1 MHRQHLVV
9 PRVGR
14 RSLHP
19 HWLGDAPG
27 RNWDMH
33 LCPFEELSAEAHAGC
48 TSSPVIAGPK
58 WAGLRELFDTW
69 HGWREYEYIWLPDD
83 DVLTTAANID
93 RFFEIASALQWD
105 LCAPALHDDSYYA
118 HYSTM
123 RNRNCTARR
132 MGFVEIMVPCFSR
145 AALERLL
152 PTLALSS
159 TGWGW
164 GLDSVWPKLLGYE
177 RMGVI
182 DETPVLHTRPVG
194 AFRDA
199 ELGRR
204 VLAESDRL
212 LHDHDCHQVHRV
224 FEAIGSDLRPMPL
237 DDTELMA
244 LLADGWQYLVPTNP
258 AVLPW
263 IVQAQSPATGW
274 PDYPVA
280 GTPSRAVVDGAPL
293 QAGA

>member
-1 MHRQHLVV
+1 MQRRHLVI

-14 RSLHP
+14 NSLHP
-19 HWLGDAPG
+19 QWLHGAAA
-27 RNWDMH
+27 RSWDLH
-33 LCPFEELSAEAHAGC
+33 LCPFEPLEPRSLEGC
-48 TSSPVIAGPK
+48 RSSEVITGPK
-58 WAGLRELFDTW
+58 WAGLRELLTTW
-69 HGWREYEYIWLPDD
+69 NGWREYEHIWLPDD
-83 DVLTTAANID
+83 DVLTNADNID
-93 RFFEIASALQWD
+93 RFFSIASELQWD
-105 LCAPALHDDSYYA
+105 LCAPALHEDSYYA

-123 RNRNCTARR
+123 RNRHCFARR

-152 PTLALSS
+152 PTLALST

-164 GLDSVWPKLLGYE
+164 GLDSVWPKLLNYE

-212 LHDHDCHQVHRV
+212 LGEYDCAQVHRV
-224 FEAIGSDLRPMPL
+224 FEALGPDLRPMTLEPA
-237 DDTELMA
+237 ELTA
-244 LLADGWQYLVPTNP
+244 LLVDGWRYLLPVNP

-263 IVQAQSPATGW
+263 IVQSQAPPGGW
-274 PDYPVA
+274 PPYPVA
-280 GTPSRAVVDGAPL
+280 GTPSRAVLEGAPS
-293 QAGA
+293 

>member
-1 MHRQHLVV
+1 MQRKHLVI

-14 RSLHP
+14 QSLHP
-19 HWLGDAPG
+19 HWLKGDGA
-27 RNWDMH
+27 RSWDLH
-33 LCPFEELSAEAHAGC
+33 LCPYEPLPPEALAGC
-48 TSSPVIAGPK
+48 TSSEIVAGPK
-58 WAGLRELFDTW
+58 WAGLRELLGAW
-69 HGWREYEYIWLPDD
+69 NGWREYEYIWLPDD
-83 DVLTTAANID
+83 DVLTTSTNID
-93 RFFEIASALQWD
+93 RFFSIASTLKWD
-105 LCAPALHDDSYYA
+105 LCAPALHEDSYYA

-123 RNRNCTARR
+123 RNRHCSARR

-152 PTLALSS
+152 PTLALST

-182 DETPVLHTRPVG
+182 DDTPVLHTRPVG

-212 LHDHDCHQVHRV
+212 LNDHDCAQVHRV
-224 FEAIGSDLRPMPL
+224 FEAYGPDLRPMTL
-237 DDTELMA
+237 DPTELTA
-244 LLADGWQYLVPTNP
+244 LLADGWQYLVPANP
-258 AVLPW
+258 SVLPW
-263 IVQAQSPATGW
+263 IVEAQSPPGGW
-274 PDYPVA
+274 PTYPVA
-280 GTPSRAVVDGAPL
+280 GTPSRAAREGAPL
-293 QAGA
+293 QAAT